1 MADTKQ
7 QAPDLPVYLFTG
19 FLEAGKTKFIQET
32 LEDSRFHKGER
43 TLLLLC
49 EEGEEVY
56 EPDKFCAGNVF
67 VRNIDEES
75 DLTVEHL
82 KALQYEI
89 RPERVLV
96 EFNGMWMLDSLYGNL
111 PEGWAVAQEFL
122 FCDATSFLSYNANMR
137 QLMVDKLK
145 SAELVV
151 LNRYNDSMDRMEMHR
166 IIRAISR
173 RCDIAY
179 EYTDGKVVYDD
190 IEDPLPFDLDA
201 PVVEI
206 EDRDF
211 AIWYRDMSEEPKKY
225 DGKTIEV
232 KCRCL
237 VRKNVPK
244 GCFIAGRHIMTCCVQ
259 DIQFAGIICVWDRA
273 DEIRNDEWAIITA
286 RLDYKFHRGARAPCS
301 RCSPCRR
308 SKSRRNRWPR
318 SIKFTGTKNQPPCG
332 RLIFLCRGS
341 VFRILGR
348 GQQDAVV
355 IKRGARLGGEG
366 IEQALHGHARALR
379 AGDIEHDAAGIHH
392 ERARAEFERLVHI
405 VRDHEAGD
413 AALGH
418 DAAREREHL
427 VGRDGVERGRVLVEQ
442 QQLGRDHG
450 GHEQRQ
456 RLTLAAGE
464 QADGRVHA
472 VLQPHVELGE
482 RIAEKVAVLT
492 GHAAEEHVPVRRAQV
507 GHGEV
512 LLDGHV
518 RRGALERV
526 LEQVANAA
534 AALIRRQERDVPP
547 VKRDGAG
554 IHIKH
559 AGNGIEERALA
570 GAVGADD
577 GGKLPVGQPER
588 EVGNG
593 ALLVHGAGV
602 ERLGNVR
609 NFKHRSRPPFRTGR
623 AACGHWT

>member
-32 LEDSRFHKGER
+32 LEDNRFHKGER

-56 EPDKFCAGNVF
+56 EPDKFCAGNVY

-82 KALQYEI
+82 KALQDEI
-89 RPERVLV
+89 QPERVLV
-96 EFNGMWMLDSLYGNL
+96 EYNGMWMLDSLYGNL

-137 QLMVDKLK
+137 QLTVDKLK

-166 IIRAISR
+166 VIRAISR

-259 DIQFAGIICVWDRA
+259 DIQFVGFPCSYDGYKALEQRA
-273 DEIRNDEWAIITA
+273 WVRVTA
-286 RLDYKFHRGARAPCS
+286 KVGYKFHNIYRGKGPVLTAV
-301 RCSPCRR
+301 
-308 SKSRRNRWPR
+308 
-318 SIKFTGTKNQPPCG
+318 
-332 RLIFLCRGS
+332 S
-341 VFRILGR
+341 V
-348 GQQDAVV
+348 
-355 IKRGARLGGEG
+355 E
-366 IEQALHGHARALR
+366 
-379 AGDIEHDAAGIHH
+379 
-392 ERARAEFERLVHI
+392 
-405 VRDHEAGD
+405 
-413 AALGH
+413 
-418 DAAREREHL
+418 
-427 VGRDGVERGRVLVEQ
+427 
-442 QQLGRDHG
+442 
-450 GHEQRQ
+450 
-456 RLTLAAGE
+456 
-464 QADGRVHA
+464 
-472 VLQPHVELGE
+472 P
-482 RIAEKVAVLT
+482 AEKPL
-492 GHAAEEHVPVRRAQV
+492 EEVVT
-507 GHGEV
+507 
-512 LLDGHV
+512 
-518 RRGALERV
+518 
-526 LEQVANAA
+526 
-534 AALIRRQERDVPP
+534 
-547 VKRDGAG
+547 
-554 IHIKH
+554 
-559 AGNGIEERALA
+559 
-570 GAVGADD
+570 
-577 GGKLPVGQPER
+577 
-588 EVGNG
+588 
-593 ALLVHGAGV
+593 
-602 ERLGNVR
+602 
-609 NFKHRSRPPFRTGR
+609 FS
-623 AACGHWT
+623 